1 MRVCWTDR
9 ARYRLKQIRDYL
21 DQEAPSVA
29 LPTIQ
34 RLIKRSQFIGELPS
48 AGRIVP
54 EYRQDDLREI
64 LESPYRI
71 IYRILDDRID
81 VITVMH
87 YRQLLPVDLNE
98 LLKPE

>member
-21 DQEAPSVA
+21 DQEAPAVA

-34 RLIKRSQFIGELPS
+34 KLIKRSQFIG
-48 AGRIVP
+48 GRIVP

-71 IYRILDDRID
+71 IYRILNDRID